1 MKALIRICFAVLVS
15 AIALDADTPAVRT
28 VGEPVELTKPG
39 GYYMAPKWSPR
50 GGTIAV
56 TGPRYTGIYLLD
68 FPDGDVVQ
76 LSDDP
81 TVGFGMAW
89 SHEGNEIATRIAR
102 FENQRRSDAVAVFDV
117 FNGQKRMVTNFVGS
131 LPGTPKWT
139 RDDQYIYLSGTDEF
153 RLLQSGSTLRRG
165 APVGPM
171 EPVIYAKGSG
181 IYTREVV
188 SQTEVAIRQTH
199 GRILNLTISPDGTK
213 LAFEVIGGAI
223 WVTDIDGGNP
233 VDLGIGDTPAWSS
246 GSDKLAFAV
255 TTDDGH
261 QILTADIF
269 VVNAD
274 GTGKVNLTDTP
285 DVKEMNPSWSPDG
298 HWIAYG
304 TLDKGRILVQEVR

>member
-15 AIALDADTPAVRT
+15 AIALDADTPAVHA
-28 VGEPVELTKPG
+28 VGQPVEITG
-39 GYYMAPKWSPR
+39 SGAYYMAPKWSPR
-50 GGTIAV
+50 GGTLAV
-56 TGPRYTGIYLLD
+56 TGSHYTGIYLVD

-81 TVGFGMAW
+81 AAGFGMAW

-102 FENQRRSDAVAVFDV
+102 FEDRRRSNAVAVFDV
-117 FNGQKRMVTNFVGS
+117 ITGHKRIVTDFVGS

-139 RDDQYIYLSGTDEF
+139 QDDQYIYLSGTDEF
-153 RLLQSGSTLRRG
+153 QLLPSGNTLRRG
-165 APVGPM
+165 LPVGPI
-171 EPVIYAKGSG
+171 EPVVYAKGSG

-233 VDLGIGDTPAWSS
+233 VDLGIGDTPAWSP

-274 GTGKVNLTDTP
+274 GTRRMNLTGTTDL
-285 DVKEMNPSWSPDG
+285 KEMSPSWSPNG
-298 HWIAYG
+298 RWIAYS
-304 TLDKGRILVQEVR
+304 TMNEGRILVQEVR